1 MIAVRDERQACD
13 FDPMDPISDRHF
25 EQRIRVCDPSVDI
38 AYGDRVSRRR
48 PEAAGAYSTH
58 LVPGIVQQHHAAA
71 QRDAALRTKADAYA
85 RGAGLQLTQNEF
97 GAGKGGDRSWCA
109 VFLRDYPTEAC
120 FDRRG
125 AGIDVG
131 SRKAQ
136 SRSASPAATEI
147 SKPSS
152 PV

>member
-1 MIAVRDERQACD
+1 
-13 FDPMDPISDRHF
+13 MDPISDRHF

-58 LVPGIVQQHHAAA
+58 FVPGIVQQHHAAA

-85 RGAGLQLTQNEF
+85 RGAGLQLTQTDF

-109 VFLRDYPTEAC
+109 VFLRDYPSKAC

-131 SRKAQ
+131 SRKARTRFEPERIARAESGQ
-136 SRSASPAATEI
+136 
-147 SKPSS
+147 
-152 PV
+152 